1 MTPWRPLYL
10 RRRLREA
17 NGEAKSSSGSTAVTK
32 TDRHLTS
39 RSNVR
44 RLLDLIWLE
53 WPTLCSGIVGLSVS
67 SLTNLLFPKVLGAA
81 LDVACG
87 RPPPRNMSQK
97 AFFLTILS
105 IFVSGATASFVRVYC
120 LGSVAES
127 TAKRL
132 RDRVYAA
139 YITKDMLFFAQSERT
154 ELVHRLTHECQTA
167 ADAVVNIIAD
177 GYRSL
182 NSSIGASIMLF
193 RLSPTLTLVSL
204 SVLPFLG
211 AGAMTMRLYLKG
223 LERQYDATLA
233 ALRASADERL
243 GGIETVKLCTQE
255 MTELRSFVQQTAT
268 VAKAGRRA
276 KAVEGIYMGGLSLS
290 INLSLASVLWVG
302 GSIVGSG
309 GLTTGELTSFMMY
322 SGFMCLGFAQLSTL
336 GSKVRATN
344 EATAVLFD
352 LVDPNQS
359 QLKAETTL
367 QLEDVTASSEKK
379 DEIEGAIALNHV
391 TFGYNVHGPLF
402 KDLTWHVPAGSTV
415 ALVGASGA
423 GKSTVAKLMT
433 RLLEPSSGR
442 VTLDGI
448 DVATLDKEFLRRH
461 VAMVPQDATIFAQT
475 AHAAIKYA
483 NPAASD
489 DDVRAAAA
497 LAHVHDFI
505 TELPQGYDTVVTQ
518 SNVSG
523 GQKQRLALARAL
535 LTRPKV
541 LILDEAT
548 VALEGSTE
556 RGILSRVSAGQTT
569 IVIAH
574 RVSTIRACATIAVLH
589 EGAIA
594 EVGTYDQL
602 DRDGTIFHSLVATQ
616 VIDASE

>member
-1 MTPWRPLYL
+1 MTQWRPLYL

-17 NGEAKSSSGSTAVTK
+17 NEDGTSNCVSTSVVKKDSSQP
-32 TDRHLTS
+32 S

-44 RLLDLIWLE
+44 RLLDLITLE

-67 SLTNLLFPKVLGAA
+67 SITNLLFPKVLGAA

-87 RPPPRNMSQK
+87 RPPPRNMSHK

-132 RDRVYAA
+132 RDRIFAA
-139 YITKDMLFFAQSERT
+139 YMAQDMQFFSKSERT

-167 ADAVVNIIAD
+167 ADAVVDIIAD

-204 SVLPFLG
+204 SILPFLG
-211 AGAMTMRLYLKG
+211 AGAMSMRLYLKG
-223 LERQYDATLA
+223 LEQQYDATLA
-233 ALRASADERL
+233 ALRLSADERI

-255 MTELRSFVQQTAT
+255 ATELRAFVDQTTT

-276 KAVEGIYMGGLSLS
+276 KAVEGLYMGGLSLS

-336 GSKVRATN
+336 GSKVRSTN
-344 EATAVLFD
+344 EATGVLFN
-352 LVDPNQS
+352 LVNESVASTPESEDKHQS
-359 QLKAETTL
+359 
-367 QLEDVTASSEKK
+367 
-379 DEIEGAIALNHV
+379 IENVAGAITLEHV
-391 TFGYNVHGPLF
+391 TFGYNDHTPLF
-402 KDLTWHVPAGSTV
+402 QDLTWHVPAGSVV

-423 GKSTVAKLMT
+423 GKSTVAKLIT
-433 RLLEPSSGR
+433 RLLEPSSGK
-442 VTLDGI
+442 VMLDGV
-448 DVATLDKEFLRRH
+448 DVAELDKKYLRRQ
-461 VAMVPQDATIFAQT
+461 VAMVPQNSTIFAQT
-475 AHAAIKYA
+475 VRNAILYA
-483 NPAASD
+483 NPTASD
-489 DDVRAAAA
+489 DEVREAAA
-497 LAHVHDFI
+497 LAHACDFI
-505 TELPQGYDTVVTQ
+505 AELPQGYDTFVTA
-518 SNVSG
+518 SSVSG

-535 LTRPKV
+535 LTHPKV
-541 LILDEAT
+541 LVLDEAT

-556 RGILSRVSAGQTT
+556 HGILSRVASAQTT

-574 RVSTIRACATIAVLH
+574 RLSTIRACASIAVLH

-594 EVGTYDQL
+594 EVGTYDEL
-602 DRDGTIFHSLVATQ
+602 NRDGTLFHSLVASHA
-616 VIDASE
+616 IEASA

>member
-1 MTPWRPLYL
+1 MTQWRPLYL

-17 NGEAKSSSGSTAVTK
+17 NEDGTSNCVSTSVVKKDSSQP
-32 TDRHLTS
+32 S

-44 RLLDLIWLE
+44 RLLDLITLE

-67 SLTNLLFPKVLGAA
+67 SITNLLFPKVLGAA

-87 RPPPRNMSQK
+87 RPPPRNMSHK

-132 RDRVYAA
+132 RDRIFAA
-139 YITKDMLFFAQSERT
+139 YMAQDMQFFSKSERT

-167 ADAVVNIIAD
+167 ADAVVDIIAD

-204 SVLPFLG
+204 SILPFLG
-211 AGAMTMRLYLKG
+211 AGAMSMRLYLKG

-233 ALRASADERL
+233 ALRLSADERI

-255 MTELRSFVQQTAT
+255 ATELRAFVDQTTT

-276 KAVEGIYMGGLSLS
+276 KAVEGLYMGGLSLS

-336 GSKVRATN
+336 GSKVRSTN
-344 EATAVLFD
+344 EATGVLFN
-352 LVDPNQS
+352 LVNESNASTRESEDKHQS
-359 QLKAETTL
+359 
-367 QLEDVTASSEKK
+367 
-379 DEIEGAIALNHV
+379 IENVAGAITLEHV
-391 TFGYNVHGPLF
+391 TFGYNDHTPLF
-402 KDLTWHVPAGSTV
+402 QDLTWHVPAGSVV

-423 GKSTVAKLMT
+423 GKSTVAKLIT
-433 RLLEPSSGR
+433 RLLEPSS
-442 VTLDGI
+442 
-448 DVATLDKEFLRRH
+448 
-461 VAMVPQDATIFAQT
+461 
-475 AHAAIKYA
+475 
-483 NPAASD
+483 
-489 DDVRAAAA
+489 VREAAA
-497 LAHVHDFI
+497 LAHACDFI
-505 TELPQGYDTVVTQ
+505 AELPQGYDTLVTA
-518 SNVSG
+518 SSVSG

-535 LTRPKV
+535 LTHPKV
-541 LILDEAT
+541 LVLDEAT

-556 RGILSRVSAGQTT
+556 HGILSRVASAQTT

-574 RVSTIRACATIAVLH
+574 RLSTIRACASIAVLH

-594 EVGTYDQL
+594 EVGTYDEL
-602 DRDGTIFHSLVATQ
+602 NRDGTLFHSLVASHA
-616 VIDASE
+616 IEASA